1 MLGHLHPCPAIAMR
15 SFHPPRPLTLPGCFT
30 SKTAATSMQ
39 LIKSGYHFLIIIHLK
54 NLTYALFLDINFDW
68 WKQAERL
75 TLNPV

>member
-1 MLGHLHPCPAIAMR
+1 MLGHPHPCPAIAMR
-15 SFHPPRPLTLPGCFT
+15 LLHPPGLLILSDCFT

-39 LIKSGYHFLIIIHLK
+39 VMKSGYHFLIIIHLK

-68 WKQAERL
+68 WKQTERL